1 MKPYKIIKTLHL
13 WLGLTVGAIVS
24 FSGITGALYVWQ
36 PEISSYLTAKELH
49 IDTFDKTKISYQ
61 KNIQTVAKLTEIHGD
76 SIKKIQLPYRK
87 NNYIILTFLNG
98 TTSYYHPEKGVY
110 LGTNLKTNS
119 FFKTLLQLHRNLC
132 FKPYGS
138 YIIGVSSL
146 IFFFLILISGF
157 LLWHRSYKRRW
168 KKGFT
173 INWYSSKKKF
183 NYNLHKVAG
192 IYFIIPLITLSF
204 SGAYFTFYKEY
215 RTLLSVLPAY
225 KIAENS
231 SIHKTNI
238 GDFFDIEK
246 QTKRLFPDDKL
257 WSIYYPSKKK
267 EQYRFRFINTLKI
280 ESGLRKS
287 TDIFTDKN
295 LTIVKINS
303 FYKNPLSL
311 RITAQMYPIHIG
323 ESFGVFHRILVFIT
337 GFIPLILYIT
347 GIRFYLYKKRR

>member
-110 LGTNLKTNS
+110 LGSNLKTNS

-215 RTLLSVLPAY
+215 RTLLSVC
-225 KIAENS
+225 
-231 SIHKTNI
+231 
-238 GDFFDIEK
+238 
-246 QTKRLFPDDKL
+246 Q
-257 WSIYYPSKKK
+257 
-267 EQYRFRFINTLKI
+267 
-280 ESGLRKS
+280 
-287 TDIFTDKN
+287 
-295 LTIVKINS
+295 
-303 FYKNPLSL
+303 
-311 RITAQMYPIHIG
+311 PI
-323 ESFGVFHRILVFIT
+323 
-337 GFIPLILYIT
+337 
-347 GIRFYLYKKRR
+347 K